1 MGQQQ
6 LLLIVLGVIVV
17 GVAIALSITLFR
29 ANAIDR
35 KRELLVNESHN
46 IGSIAISYYK
56 KPMMIGGGG
65 QTFTGWQIPST
76 LQSTVN
82 GSYTVQVS
90 ADNVVITGTGTE
102 VVTGGDSI
110 KIETTVTGNEINSII
125 IN

>member
-56 KPMMIGGGG
+56 KPIMIGGGG
-65 QTFTGWQIPST
+65 QTFTGWQIPSA

-82 GSYTVQVS
+82 GSYTAQVS
-90 ADNVVITGTGTE
+90 ADNVVIAGTGTE